1 MKAAAFTWEAP
12 ETTEAAARAAA
23 RGSRLIAGGQSL
35 GPMLNLR
42 IAQPDFVVSIA
53 QISDMHT
60 VNDTESHIMIG
71 ACVTHSQI
79 EDGFA
84 PDIGN
89 RILPRIAANIA
100 YRAVRN
106 RGTIGGSLCHADPAA
121 DWVTTLLALNAEAL
135 TTSRAIPLQDFFT
148 GAFRTCLTKGE
159 ILTAVRIPKLGAEQ
173 KFGYYKSCRKPG
185 EFAHAMA
192 AILQTGTKN
201 RIVIGAMGGVPLV
214 FEGVE
219 AEPATIATALSARA
233 PGLDD
238 ITRHMQLI
246 AVKRAFE
253 SFADVHG

>member
-1 MKAAAFTWEAP
+1 MKAAAFTWQAP
-12 ETTEAAARAAA
+12 DTTDAAARAAGQGA
-23 RGSRLIAGGQSL
+23 RIMAGGQSL

-42 IAQPDFVVSIA
+42 IAQPESVVSIL
-53 QISDMHT
+53 QIPGLMDVSETATH
-60 VNDTESHIMIG
+60 VILG
-71 ACVTHSQI
+71 AAITHSQI
-79 EDGFA
+79 EDGLT
-84 PDIGN
+84 PDAGN
-89 RILPRIAANIA
+89 KILSRIAANIA

-121 DWVTTLLALNAEAL
+121 DWVTTLLALNAEVL
-135 TTSRAIPLQDFFT
+135 TSNRAMALQDFLT
-148 GAFRTCLTKGE
+148 GAFRTCLAPGE

-214 FEGVE
+214 FEGFE
-219 AEPATIATALSARA
+219 AEPTTIAPALATRA
-233 PGLDD
+233 SDLDA

-253 SFADVHG
+253 SLAA